1 MKPLK
6 PRSKPRSKPL
16 SKIVDVI
23 YHGGFPFGN
32 LKNNTHK
39 VIRNESQWKD
49 F

>member
-6 PRSKPRSKPL
+6 PRSKPRSKPI

-23 YHGGFPFGN
+23 YHGGLSFGN

-39 VIRNESQWKD
+39 VHRNEGQCKD